1 MGTCACPRLHT
12 PATPNPATRY
22 AARMTDRPFRWGLLG
37 AARIARA
44 LIPAIREAGG
54 EVVGFGARDPHS
66 ARAQAFAQQWD
77 VPVLGTYE
85 DVIAADVDAV
95 YNPLPNDAHLPWSAA
110 ALRAGKHAL
119 TEKPVALNT
128 AQAQA
133 IADAARETG
142 QLHLEAFAYR
152 FQPHVD
158 RVREIAAQ
166 ELGEIRAVRGMFGFH
181 MTNPDDFRWNADQG
195 GGALL
200 DVGTYPVNLIRL
212 LLGEPGTVTAQA
224 RWTPGGVD
232 LGLSGTLEYPHALA
246 SLDCGFDWDQGGST
260 QRLTVTGT
268 RGTLDVDGVFHSHT
282 QEPTTLRVE
291 TGGQVRTESLGPGN
305 GYARMVAHF
314 QRAARGQEALRFT
327 PDDAVAQA
335 RVLDALLQAAR
346 TGQRVPLTP

>member
-1 MGTCACPRLHT
+1 
-12 PATPNPATRY
+12 
-22 AARMTDRPFRWGLLG
+22 MTDRPFRWGLLG

-54 EVVGFGARDPHS
+54 EVAGFGARDPHS
-66 ARAQAFAQQWD
+66 ARVQAFAEQWE

-85 DVIAADVDAV
+85 DVVAADVDAV

-110 ALRAGKHAL
+110 AMRAGKHAL
-119 TEKPVALNT
+119 TEKPVALNA

-142 QLHLEAFAYR
+142 RLHLEAFAYR

-158 RVREIAAQ
+158 RVREIAAK

-200 DVGTYPVNLIRL
+200 DVGTYPVNLMRL
-212 LLGEPGTVTAQA
+212 LLGEPAAVTAQA

-232 LGLSGTLEYPHALA
+232 LGLSGTLEYPQALA
-246 SLDCGFDWDQGGST
+246 SVDCAVDWLHDRSA
-260 QRLTVTGT
+260 QRLTVVGT
-268 RGTLDVDGVFHSHT
+268 RGVLDVDGVFHSHT

-291 TGGQVRTESLGPGN
+291 VEGQARTEQAGPGN

-346 TGQRVPLTP
+346 TGQRVPLAP